1 MKFRSMG
8 NGAAAGIQHNDAKRV
23 FAWLWHAWLEAQSQV
38 PLLRWLGLAAAACAS
53 LAVYLAV
60 AEGRTGLEM
69 TVYAMV
75 TLLFVLAVPAIFYL
89 LFEVY
94 RKHRSDAIFDSH
106 RLAGLIHRIAREEI
120 EARAEADLAQ
130 ENRVLM
136 LLPDHAKRK

>member
-8 NGAAAGIQHNDAKRV
+8 SGAAAGIQHNDAKRV
-23 FAWLWHAWLEAQSQV
+23 FTWLWHAWLEAQSDV
-38 PLLRWLGLAAAACAS
+38 PLLRWLGLAAVAS
-53 LAVYLAV
+53 AGLALYLAV

-75 TLLFVLAVPAIFYL
+75 TLGFVLAIPVIFYL

-106 RLAGLIHRIAREEI
+106 RLAGLIPRSAREEI
-120 EARAEADLAQ
+120 EARAEADLVH

-136 LLPDHAKRK
+136 MMPEQAKKK